1 MSTLSELAVAQ
12 GRTEADV
19 EWLHLLVA
27 DGQLIAD
34 LAFADIVLWLPTSE
48 GGFIAAAHSRPSSAA
63 TLFYRDFVG
72 QPMRSRPGRSST
84 RRPRT
89 GTRRPRRACGPFP

>member
-12 GRTEADV
+12 GRSEADV

-27 DGQLIAD
+27 DAQLIAD
-34 LAFADIVLWLPTSE
+34 LAFADIVLWLPTSD

-72 QPMRSRPGRSST
+72 QPIKPEWRQQVSDAFA
-84 RRPRT
+84 T
-89 GTRRPRRACGPFP
+89 GGIIDTAA